1 MKFTL
6 DFAPM
11 EWILGLGV
19 GVGLMALAFVFLLNY
34 QKKQSAL
41 ERSQLEIHFRNLAEE
56 SLKRNREDFLN
67 LASSQF
73 EREQD
78 KAKNQL
84 SSLQQEARKEV
95 ELLVKPLA
103 ETLKR
108 YQDGLSVAEQNRS
121 KEYGSLDRMMK
132 ILAESNEALKKE
144 TSQLSH
150 ALKRPTVRGRWG
162 EIQLRR
168 VVELSGMSAHC
179 DFSEQTSVNT
189 EDGRQ
194 RPDMIIN
201 LPNKRKIVLDSKAVM
216 DAYLDAEAATDD
228 EVHKQALRRHATGIR
243 TRIQELSRRSY
254 WDQFKESPEF
264 VILFIP
270 GEAFFSAAL
279 QVDPE
284 LVEYGFHQ
292 KVVLATPTNLMA
304 LLKAVEYGWRQEQ
317 VAENARKISEEASRI
332 YQALATWSSH
342 LGNLGSSLDRSVK
355 AYNASVGSLE
365 RTVMPPVR
373 RLKELGVSSKDQIT
387 EPTSIETAAR
397 ELLADKQNAALLDDK

>member
-1 MKFTL
+1 
-6 DFAPM
+6 M
-11 EWILGLGV
+11 EIALGIGLGLAAGILGFWLFSRISKQQ
-19 GVGLMALAFVFLLNY
+19 LKDLN
-34 QKKQSAL
+34 AL
-41 ERSQLEIHFRNLAEE
+41 ERSAMEIQFRNLAEE

-73 EREQD
+73 EKEQER
-78 KAKNQL
+78 AKNQL
-84 SSLQQEARKEV
+84 SGIKQEAQKEV

-103 ETLKR
+103 DTLKR
-108 YQDGLSVAEQNRS
+108 YQEGLNAAEENRS

-132 ILAESNEALKKE
+132 VLAESNEALKKE
-144 TSQLSH
+144 TTHLSH

-179 DFSEQTSVNT
+179 DFTEQTSVTT

-216 DAYLDAEAATDD
+216 DAYLDAEAAVDD
-228 EVHKQALRRHATGIR
+228 ELRKTCLRRHATGIR
-243 TRIQELSRRSY
+243 TRILELSRKSY
-254 WDQFKESPEF
+254 WDQFPESPEF

-317 VAENARKISEEASRI
+317 VAENARKISNEASRI
-332 YQALATWSSH
+332 YQGLATWSSH
-342 LGNLGSSLDRSVK
+342 LGTIGANLDRSVK
-355 AYNASVGSLE
+355 AYNAAVGSLE

-373 RLKELGVSSKDQIT
+373 RLKELGVSSKDEIT
-387 EPTSIETAAR
+387 EPSSIESAAR
-397 ELLADKQNAALLDDK
+397 EVLAVPLETND

>member
-1 MKFTL
+1 MIIGLGIGVLLAAIGFVLAMKF
-6 DFAPM
+6 
-11 EWILGLGV
+11 
-19 GVGLMALAFVFLLNY
+19 
-34 QKKQSAL
+34 QKKQAL
-41 ERSQLEIHFRNLAEE
+41 LDRSEMELHFRNLTEE

-67 LASSQF
+67 LATSQF
-73 EREQD
+73 DKEQER
-78 KAKNQL
+78 AKNQL
-84 SSLQQEARKEV
+84 NNIQQEAQKEV
-95 ELLVKPLA
+95 EMLVKPLA
-103 ETLKR
+103 DTLKR
-108 YQDGLSVAEQNRS
+108 YQEGLTASEQNRS

-132 ILAESNEALKKE
+132 VLAESNEALKKE
-144 TSQLSH
+144 TTQLSH

-179 DFSEQTSVNT
+179 DFTEQTSVST
-189 EDGRQ
+189 DDGRQ

-201 LPNKRKIVLDSKAVM
+201 LPSKRKIVLDSKAVM
-216 DAYLDAEAATDD
+216 DAYLEAEASVDD
-228 EVHKQALRRHATGIR
+228 EARKTAMRRHAAGIR
-243 TRIQELSRRSY
+243 SRILELSRKSY

-317 VAENARKISEEASRI
+317 VAENARKIAEEASKI
-332 YQALATWSSH
+332 YQGLAVWSAH
-342 LGNLGSSLDRSVK
+342 LGNLGSSLDKSVK

-373 RLKELGVSSKDQIT
+373 RLRELGVSSKDAVS
-387 EPTSIETAAR
+387 EPSLIETATR
-397 ELLADKQNAALLDDK
+397 EILTSSSPAEIEES